1 MITMIQ
7 QNDFCIL
14 AKLVLIPFNQLCLT
28 IRYLLH
34 EGELSALA
42 KQNHN
47 LREVEGHSRSAIQ
60 DCGCDREGRKTK
72 LGS

>member
-1 MITMIQ
+1 MIGGSRALWDVKRES
-7 QNDFCIL
+7 NLIL
-14 AKLVLIPFNQLCLT
+14 STALQGQYIP
-28 IRYLLH
+28 H
-34 EGELSALA
+34 EGELSALT